1 MFHHKIFQLCF
12 SSSKSMILNSFI
24 CDFDMKKTLYKPQMF
39 LEMLD
44 NHFTRVHCPVALCR
58 MAGTGRIAAH
68 AWPVWLQRHNRLCG
82 TANENQYL
90 HVTTNK
96 GTPDSTSYN
105 TSSKG
110 KFPFQNKIERIQCQL
125 WDNFD
130 TFYLVPFQ
138 LTNSFFLLSKHITD
152 IRSQSIIRT
161 CTVMINDSINIF
173 P

>member
-1 MFHHKIFQLCF
+1 MKFF
-12 SSSKSMILNSFI
+12 NSVFPLRKVWFWI
-24 CDFDMKKTLYKPQMF
+24 PLFCYFDMKKTLYKLQMF

-44 NHFTRVHCPVALCR
+44 NHFTCVHCTEVLCR

-152 IRSQSIIRT
+152 IRIQP
-161 CTVMINDSINIF
+161 INYKNMYSNDKW
-173 P
+173 